1 MPESGARSCKNSAIA
16 IDSQITSPSMWS
28 TGTRRCGLTAAIFAM
43 PSSVSS
49 GITTS
54 VHWIPLWRT
63 SSVPRIDHDE

>member
-1 MPESGARSCKNSAIA
+1 MC
-16 IDSQITSPSMWS
+16 S
-28 TGTRRCGLTAAIFAM
+28 TGTRRVGLTTAIFAM

-54 VHWIPLWRT
+54 VHGMPLWRT